1 MSTLSTPTA
10 STTIK
15 EIPAMTTTATFTE
28 TLHAVRVL
36 HKLLALRSQ
45 LARVLDRLDDE
56 EVVV

>member
-28 TLHAVRVL
+28 TLHVAQILNR
-36 HKLLALRSQ
+36 LLILRAQ
-45 LARVLDRLDDE
+45 IIRMNNKFE
-56 EVVV
+56 EVDE